1 MRLVERSRLQ
11 SLFFSCELI
20 VACPFS
26 LSLSLSLSF
35 YLSSAYIQ
43 GTAALF
49 SNAPAARAA
58 KGLPFSLEEEAIC
71 VQFFLLAVDRG
82 D

>member
-26 LSLSLSLSF
+26 LSLSLSL